1 MDPMECS
8 AVFYRK
14 ESGSGRCV
22 AWVERECCADFMG
35 VESRSEAKQARVE
48 LGSGRTGCGV
58 LRELAHGGAEPTEDR
73 GGKKGGGIAGEIL
86 ERCAVLR
93 LRRSLRSLWI
103 SGRVSRFAE

>member
-14 ESGSGRCV
+14 ESRSGRCV

-58 LRELAHGGAEPTEDR
+58 LRELAHGG
-73 GGKKGGGIAGEIL
+73 
-86 ERCAVLR
+86 
-93 LRRSLRSLWI
+93 
-103 SGRVSRFAE
+103 GRVGEGTG